1 MPGTPRPVRG
11 PSHLHTVRSRAD
23 VLAVIA
29 TGGALGSLGR
39 WWLGT
44 VLSPGAGG
52 FPWATFVVNVTG
64 GFLVGVLM
72 VLVVDVWPTSR
83 YVRPFLGVG
92 LLGGWTTF
100 STYALDTRGLLAD
113 DRPGTAAV
121 YLLAT
126 LVVGLAAVW
135 AGAGA
140 ARGLVLA
147 AGRRGRARR
156 SRRASGGADRS
167 RRQTADPTERRG

>member
-1 MPGTPRPVRG
+1 MPEMTTRRG
-11 PSHLHTVRSRAD
+11 PGFVRVLRSRRD

-29 TGGALGSLGR
+29 VGGALGSLGR

-44 VLSPGAGG
+44 VLPPGPRG
-52 FPWATFVVNVTG
+52 FPWPTFVVNVTG
-64 GFLVGVLM
+64 AFALGLLM
-72 VLVVDVWPTSR
+72 VLVTDVWPPSR
-83 YVRPFLGVG
+83 YLRPFLGVG

-113 DRPGTAAV
+113 GRPATAAV

-135 AGAGA
+135 AGAA
-140 ARGLVLA
+140 FVRGLVVA
-147 AGRRGRARR
+147 AARRLRARR
-156 SRRASGGADRS
+156 SIDRPGRS
-167 RRQTADPTERRG
+167 PAGPRERRR